1 MPVHVVGMNTYFVAR
16 TGLDEETAYL
26 ATRAILENTAEFAS
40 FHAGGRHYT
49 PENTV
54 NLPAAIPF
62 HPGAARYLQEVGPWT
77 PEMEA
82 RQAEMTR

>member
-16 TGLDEETAYL
+16 TDLDEETAYL